1 MVAKNVSLQ
10 STTYGWYHSDPLF
23 CRIGGDGG
31 IKVLFGGSEKTL
43 SYTGQCVADCKTDDS
58 LQLQQ

>member
-1 MVAKNVSLQ
+1 MVAKNVSQQ
-10 STTYGWYHSDPLF
+10 STTDGRYHSDPLF

-43 SYTGQCVADCKTDDS
+43 SYTEN
-58 LQLQQ
+58 

>member
-10 STTYGWYHSDPLF
+10 SKTDGRYHSDPLF

-31 IKVLFGGSEKTL
+31 INELFGGSEKTL
-43 SYTGQCVADCKTDDS
+43 SYTEN
-58 LQLQQ
+58 

>member
-10 STTYGWYHSDPLF
+10 STTDGQHQTDPLF
-23 CRIGGDGG
+23 CTTVGWEGGGE

-43 SYTGQCVADCKTDDS
+43 SYTEN
-58 LQLQQ
+58 